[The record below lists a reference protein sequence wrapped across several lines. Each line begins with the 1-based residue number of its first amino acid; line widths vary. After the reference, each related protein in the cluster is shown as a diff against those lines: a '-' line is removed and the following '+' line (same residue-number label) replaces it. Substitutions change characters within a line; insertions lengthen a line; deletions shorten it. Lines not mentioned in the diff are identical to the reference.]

1 MEENRAEFKSARY
14 KMSICGAS
22 SCSLPNA
29 KASTYILKHQAYG
42 KKKQTIT
49 STKLNTKHKIV
60 FSGFLYFLCIVY
72 IFFSVSM
79 TRNTLKK
86 IRNRFLIS
94 RPEHMQQTSVHM
106 QASDFY
112 QMPQTQRSGKP
123 EPFISTF
130 LLMLGT
136 LWQRCQ
142 PTHRGQFAYFL
153 TLSCFA
159 SLSLVTF
166 SSWLLHFHKFKWQ
179 V

>member
-72 IFFSVSM
+72 IFFFSQHD
-79 TRNTLKK
+79 TEYIKK
-86 IRNRFLIS
+86 DKKQIS
-94 RPEHMQQTSVHM
+94 
-106 QASDFY
+106 Y
-112 QMPQTQRSGKP
+112 
-123 EPFISTF
+123 
-130 LLMLGT
+130 L
-136 LWQRCQ
+136 
-142 PTHRGQFAYFL
+142 
-153 TLSCFA
+153 
-159 SLSLVTF
+159 
-166 SSWLLHFHKFKWQ
+166 
-179 V
+179 